1 MKKIAESGGEAGQQP
16 GPHFDQ
22 AWFYQLCELMITPQA
37 PFVKRQVRKLLLLI
51 CGSKE
56 QYRQLRDLHTLET
69 RIKEVKVTVAK
80 GGFDVCDLENSSVNL
95 MYDTLIQ
102 LIEQLKSCVEVAES
116 RTLNWQRF
124 CMSDDTVLT
133 FLLAVSYMVDN
144 GKSQKYLSIILK
156 TDPLFVQ
163 VWLLWFSSSSS
174 PLSVLQPGQRSRPG
188 PSQPARRKV

>member
-1 MKKIAESGGEAGQQP
+1 MAPFFLKQYVKSHAYDVFEAYPQLLTEMALRIPYQLKKNADMASDAQ
-16 GPHFDQ
+16 PHFDQ
-22 AWFYQLCELMITPQA
+22 AWFNELCELMITPQA

-51 CGSKE
+51 CGSKD

-69 RIKEVKVTVAK
+69 RIREIKIIVGK
-80 GGFDVCDLENSSVNL
+80 GGFDFTDFEGGSVNL
-95 MYDTLIQ
+95 LYDTLIQ

-144 GKSQKYLSIILK
+144 GK
-156 TDPLFVQ
+156 V
-163 VWLLWFSSSSS
+163 
-174 PLSVLQPGQRSRPG
+174 
-188 PSQPARRKV
+188 